1 MLTTFCLLSMVNTL
15 TKPATIDPILINMAE
30 VSAIKPRLKTTDP
43 ANKSGPS
50 LVLMDG
56 KQFVVKESVQ
66 QIYDKCVK

>member
-1 MLTTFCLLSMVNTL
+1 
-15 TKPATIDPILINMAE
+15 MAE